1 MTMQFKPPPVEG
13 EVSDPAKQHTLRYD
27 PGTGQVEQVVHRG
40 DITAVRRELEAGVL
54 TADNELRDITD
65 KLRLRL
71 ARKLFSRAE
80 IIDQATDRLIDLALD
95 PATPSREAVAAIKE
109 IYDRGVGKATSRSE
123 STITGDF
130 TDDRRIEIA
139 LAAACLTPPENR
151 PYVPPAD
158 ADEDQEL
165 LGEVGGVLPALP
177 DPSHGGSIGTGSD
190 PQVGADWDHLRP
202 QLQDGEEAGIP
213 PPGTQDHD

>member
-1 MTMQFKPPPVEG
+1 MMQFKPPPNEDKAG
-13 EVSDPAKQHTLRYD
+13 TDPAKHTLRYD
-27 PGTGQVEQVVHRG
+27 ENSGLVEQVVQRG
-40 DITAVRRELEAGVL
+40 DITSVRRELEAGVL

-109 IYDRGVGKATSRSE
+109 ILDRGVGKATARSE
-123 STITGDF
+123 SHITGEW
-130 TDDRRIEIA
+130 TEDRRVELA
-139 LAAACLTPPENR
+139 LAAASLTAPENR